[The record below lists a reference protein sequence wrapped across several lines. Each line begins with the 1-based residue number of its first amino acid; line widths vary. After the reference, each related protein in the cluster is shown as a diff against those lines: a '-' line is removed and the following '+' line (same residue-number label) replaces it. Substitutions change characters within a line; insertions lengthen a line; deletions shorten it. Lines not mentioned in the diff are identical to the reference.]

1 MSAKKTASTT
11 EKTSQIERF
20 KETAR
25 ALGCDE
31 DKERF
36 EAALGKVAAH
46 KPAIAAKKKRPA
58 KKR

>member
-1 MSAKKTASTT
+1 MIKKNASD
-11 EKTSQIERF
+11 QIARF

-36 EAALGKVAAH
+36 ETALGKVAAH
-46 KPAIAAKKKRPA
+46 KPAGAPKKKRLR
-58 KKR
+58 KKRSL